1 MASLIQ
7 QDGLYSLQFYK
18 ADRSPKRKRVPLR
31 VRVKRDAETIRRKL
45 ERDYSVGTFDPWT
58 DDPLAYDRKPLKP
71 EGIAEA
77 SEAFFDAKSHK
88 ASLTLKDYRKV
99 ISRFVL
105 HVGPSTPV
113 GRVTAKDVEEWLD
126 STEAKDVTR
135 HAYCRNLK
143 VFFRWARKE
152 GLTDVVATENVRLR
166 KLPRKY
172 PRFLTHAEVERFAI
186 TVRREARSV
195 QWLADLVVFACHT
208 GLRRSELVNLR
219 WDAVDLDS
227 GMLTVA
233 NTESFRTKSGAD
245 RKVPLSETAKAV
257 LGRVEAA
264 PNCEYVFTCSNGKI
278 SPDYLSQAFKKYATK
293 AGLKGVHLHHTRH
306 TACSWLAQR
315 GVPIEAIR
323 RFAGH
328 STITVTERY
337 MHLSDSMFSS
347 SIRKALA

>member
-18 ADRSPKRKRVPLR
+18 TDRSPKRKRVPLR
-31 VRVKRDAETIRRKL
+31 VRVKRDAEAIRRKL
-45 ERDYSVGTFDPWT
+45 ERDYAIGTFDPWT
-58 DDPLAYDRKPLKP
+58 DDPLAYDRRHLKP
-71 EGIAEA
+71 ERMQEA

-88 ASLTLKDYRKV
+88 APLTLKDYRKV

-105 HVGPSTPV
+105 HIGASTPV
-113 GRVTAKDVEEWLD
+113 GRVTAKDVEAWLD
-126 STEAKDVTR
+126 TTDAKDVTR

-152 GLTDVVATENVRLR
+152 GLTDVVATEDVRLR
-166 KLPRKY
+166 KLPRKF

-186 TVRREARSV
+186 TVRKEARTV

-208 GLRRSELVNLR
+208 GLRRSELVNLK
-219 WDAVDLDS
+219 WDAVDLSS
-227 GMLTVA
+227 GTLTVA
-233 NTESFRTKSGAD
+233 NTESFTTKSGAD
-245 RKVPLSETAKAV
+245 RKIPLSETAKAV
-257 LGRVEAA
+257 LQRAEAGLD
-264 PNCEYVFTCSNGKI
+264 CEYVFTCSNGQI
-278 SPDYLSQAFKKYATK
+278 SPDYLSQAFKKYALK

-306 TACSWLAQR
+306 TACSWLAQS

-328 STITVTERY
+328 STITVTEKY
-337 MHLSDSMFSS
+337 MHLSDNVFNS
-347 SIRKALA
+347 SIRDALA